1 MYKSIGIDKRFEYS
15 LILLAIFIASTL
27 VIKNYFEPFFVII
40 ILLTAAKPLY
50 NLLSKL
56 RLFNKNINAILSL
69 IIVNLLFILFLF
81 NGGKVL
87 INNLDVIVVRNFPEI
102 NSRIREL
109 IFGYIN
115 SFRTKLF
122 LLNFEVNTILDN
134 FFNND
139 LLKKGAVFTT
149 DTISAYMI
157 SNFITYF
164 LLIDN
169 KIIVSIITKLFPGLD
184 LSMLKEKFSI
194 FNHMIIIEVILVLIT
209 TLVTIV
215 GFLFLGISNPFFLGV
230 LCGVFDIVPYIGT
243 ILIFIP
249 LMVFQIYNKKYLVS
263 VALVMVYILLQ
274 VIRQIMENRFMSEKL
289 NIHPLIILV
298 SVYLGVKIFGAIGV
312 FMAPLYVILTK
323 ELIFAN

>member
-1 MYKSIGIDKRFEYS
+1 MYKSIGIDKKFEYS
-15 LILLAIFIASTL
+15 LILLAIFVGSTL
-27 VIKNYFEPFFVII
+27 VIKNYFEPFFIII
-40 ILLTAAKPLY
+40 ILLTATKPLY
-50 NLLSKL
+50 NLLSKI
-56 RLFNKNINAILSL
+56 RLFNKNINAVFSL

-81 NGGKVL
+81 NGGKAL
-87 INNLDVIVVRNFPEI
+87 INNMDVIVVRNFPEI
-102 NSRIREL
+102 NSRIRDL
-109 IFGYIN
+109 IFVYIN

-122 LLNFEVNTILDN
+122 LLNFEVNTIIDN
-134 FFNND
+134 LFNND

-169 KIIVSIITKLFPGLD
+169 KILVSIITKIFPGLD

-215 GFLFLGISNPFFLGV
+215 GFLFLGMSNSFFLGV
-230 LCGVFDIVPYIGT
+230 LCGMFDIVPYIGT

-249 LMVFQIYNKKYLVS
+249 LILFQIYNKKYFAS
-263 VALVMVYILLQ
+263 VVLVMLYILLQ
-274 VIRQIMENRFMSEKL
+274 VIRQMMENRFMSEKL

-298 SVYLGVKIFGAIGV
+298 SVYLGVKIFGAIGMFV
-312 FMAPLYVILTK
+312 APLYVILTK